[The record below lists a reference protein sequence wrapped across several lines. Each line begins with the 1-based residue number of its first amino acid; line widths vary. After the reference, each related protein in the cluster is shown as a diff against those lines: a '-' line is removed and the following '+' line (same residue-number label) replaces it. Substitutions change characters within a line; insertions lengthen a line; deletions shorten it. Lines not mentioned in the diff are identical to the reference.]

1 MAQINGNNVLLTHNG
16 TTIACSTS
24 NGLSISKELIDI
36 TTKCSSSWAENI
48 SGRKSWTVDIE
59 GVYDTALSE
68 NFDELFA
75 DMNGTTASTIR
86 ITDGGSPVASPDNSY
101 HGSGFI
107 TELSLS
113 APMDDRVTW
122 TATFVG
128 NGALT
133 NAAIT

>member
-16 TTIACSTS
+16 ATIACSTS

-59 GVYDTALSE
+59 GVYDTTLSE

-86 ITDGGSPVASPDNSY
+86 ITDGGSPVTSGDNSY

-113 APMDDRVTW
+113 APMDDRVSW

-133 NAAIT
+133 NASVT

>member
-48 SGRKSWTVDIE
+48 SGRKSWTIDIE

-86 ITDGGSPVASPDNSY
+86 ITDGGSPVVSADNSY

-113 APMDDRVTW
+113 APMDDRVIW

>member
-16 TTIACSTS
+16 ATIACSTS

-48 SGRKSWTVDIE
+48 SGRKSWTIDIE
-59 GVYDTALSE
+59 GVYDTSLSE

-86 ITDGGSPVASPDNSY
+86 ITDGSTPVASGDNSY

-113 APMDDRVTW
+113 APMDDRVSW

-133 NAAIT
+133 NASVT